1 MQVLLLT
8 CDVRKEGTEGRWE
21 GRMEGRTEGRTEGW
35 KRKKAGKEE
44 GCKDARKAEIARDN
58 QR

>member
-8 CDVRKEGTEGRWE
+8 CDVRKEGPEGRWA
-21 GRMEGRTEGRTEGW
+21 GRTKGW

>member
-21 GRMEGRTEGRTEGW
+21 GRMEGRTEGW